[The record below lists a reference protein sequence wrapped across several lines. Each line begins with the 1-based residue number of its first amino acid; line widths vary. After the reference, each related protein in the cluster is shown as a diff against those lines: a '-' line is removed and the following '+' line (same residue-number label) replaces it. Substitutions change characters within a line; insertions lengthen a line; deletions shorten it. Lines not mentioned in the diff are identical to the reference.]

1 MHCKFLIVLPICLK
15 TGRSNVSF
23 ILQGKLCAFEKS
35 ARRRNFECPSER
47 DRHRARNLSTT
58 DIWCNNKRTLLALH
72 FKKKALPSILFL
84 NLVQK
89 ESLVPWDT
97 FSIKLIVEH
106 RIAQADDYC

>member
-1 MHCKFLIVLPICLK
+1 MFLSFYKAKCA
-15 TGRSNVSF
+15 RSKNRPVAGSS
-23 ILQGKLCAFEKS
+23 GE
-35 ARRRNFECPSER
+35 P

>member
-1 MHCKFLIVLPICLK
+1 MFLSFYRANCV
-15 TGRSNVSF
+15 RSKNRPVAE
-23 ILQGKLCAFEKS
+23 ILS
-35 ARRRNFECPSER
+35 ARASGI
-47 DRHRARNLSTT
+47 DIGRNLSTT